1 MGDMGRFPEE
11 GVRKVTRVSEDD
23 LRSLEQVGRQKVEG
37 RDNRKTPSRCALAQT
52 GGPGEEKD
60 QNELRNDS
68 EG

>member
-1 MGDMGRFPEE
+1 M
-11 GVRKVTRVSEDD
+11 
-23 LRSLEQVGRQKVEG
+23 GRQKVEG